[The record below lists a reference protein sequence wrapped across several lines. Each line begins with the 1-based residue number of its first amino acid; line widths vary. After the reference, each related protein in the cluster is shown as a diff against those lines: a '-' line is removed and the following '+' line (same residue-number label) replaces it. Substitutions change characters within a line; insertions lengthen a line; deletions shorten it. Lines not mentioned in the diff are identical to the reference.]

1 MNLLSAR
8 NFRYLSSLF
17 YGFGAASL
25 VAAILL
31 STIIQPVQAQP
42 PGECGVGYVFKKENP
57 TNPYTYTA
65 PIIISHLYIKSGS
78 PQQGEACYL
87 FTEDGSDGC
96 YEVSGLGTNIVTVE
110 RIGSGQDCKQI
121 SHIEFYADDNP
132 TPTQVTPTAITKT
145 PTATP
150 KTPTATQETPT
161 ATQVTPTATQET
173 PTATQ
178 VTPTATQETPTAT
191 QVTPTATQET
201 PTATQVTPTATQET
215 PTATQGTPTA
225 TQETPTATQGT
236 PTATQETTTPT
247 FTPTQPEEFFTPTF
261 TPTQPEE
268 TLTPTVTQTGVVS
281 TATVTPPVEQTPT
294 GTPVVEETP
303 SGPTN
308 TPPPGPTNTPPAT
321 LPPPPAAT
329 QTGGQ
334 NLLIPVAG
342 GDMIV
347 RPGLFSSAASEL
359 LMNLGIGFLGLGL
372 VFHGMAN
379 QQARRKED
387 DNQVQ

>member
-8 NFRYLSSLF
+8 KIRYISSLF
-17 YGFGAASL
+17 YGLGAAAL
-25 VAAILL
+25 VTAILL
-31 STIIQPVQAQP
+31 STFIQPVQAQP

-57 TNPYTYTA
+57 PNPYTYTA
-65 PIIISHLYIKSGS
+65 PVIISHLYIKSG
-78 PQQGEACYL
+78 QGCYL
-87 FTEDGSDGC
+87 FNENGSDGC
-96 YEVSGLGTNIVTVE
+96 YEVSGLGTNSVTVE

-145 PTATP
+145 PTATQETPTATQETPTATQVTPTATP

-161 ATQVTPTATQET
+161 ATQETPTATQETPTATPVTPTATQET

-178 VTPTATQETPTAT
+178 VTPTATQETP
-191 QVTPTATQET
+191 
-201 PTATQVTPTATQET
+201 
-215 PTATQGTPTA
+215 
-225 TQETPTATQGT
+225 
-236 PTATQETTTPT
+236 TPT

-268 TLTPTVTQTGVVS
+268 TLTPTLTQTGVVS

-308 TPPPGPTNTPPAT
+308 TPPPDPTNTPPAT

-372 VFHGMAN
+372 VFHGIAN
-379 QQARRKED
+379 QLSRRKED
-387 DNQVQ
+387 DNQV